1 MKDFI
6 QIQNLTKEYS
16 EGPDR
21 NAVQVF
27 SNLSLSIERG
37 KSLAIVGPS
46 GSGKS
51 TLLNLIGAIDRPTRG
66 YIFID
71 GKKISSFSEEESARF
86 RNLRIGYIFQ
96 SHHLLPALTA
106 VQNIMIPALAGHSNI
121 KNQDLE
127 DRAND
132 LLKKVGLSHRA
143 NHLPGELS
151 GGERQRVAVA
161 RALINQP
168 QILLADEPTGALDQQ
183 NAKVL
188 IDLLLQ
194 LNQDFETT
202 LLVVTHSLELA
213 KKMDLVWALKDGKL
227 EEINL

>member
-1 MKDFI
+1 MKEFI

-16 EGPDR
+16 EGPER
-21 NAVQVF
+21 KSVQVF
-27 SNLSLSIERG
+27 SNLNLSVERG

-51 TLLNLIGAIDRPTRG
+51 TLLNLIGVMDRPTRG
-66 YIFID
+66 DILID
-71 GKKISSFSEEESARF
+71 GKKISSFTEEESARF

-106 VQNIMIPALAGHSNI
+106 VQNIMIPALAGHSDI
-121 KNQDLE
+121 KNQELE
-127 DRAND
+127 DKANG
-132 LLKKVGLSHRA
+132 LLKKVGLSHRV

-183 NAKVL
+183 NANVL

-194 LNQDFETT
+194 LKQDFETT
-202 LLVVTHSLELA
+202 LLVVTHSLKLA

-227 EEINL
+227 EEMNL

>member
-1 MKDFI
+1 MKEFI

-16 EGPDR
+16 EGPER
-21 NAVQVF
+21 KSVLVF
-27 SNLSLSIERG
+27 SNLNLSVERG

-51 TLLNLIGAIDRPTRG
+51 TLLNLIGVMDRPTRG
-66 YIFID
+66 DILID
-71 GKKISSFSEEESARF
+71 GKKISFFTEEESARF

-121 KNQDLE
+121 KNQELE
-127 DRAND
+127 DKANG

-183 NAKVL
+183 NANVL

-194 LNQDFETT
+194 LKQDFETT
-202 LLVVTHSLELA
+202 LLLVTHSLELA

-227 EEINL
+227 EEMNL

>member
-1 MKDFI
+1 MKEFI

-16 EGPDR
+16 EGPER
-21 NAVQVF
+21 KSVQVF
-27 SNLSLSIERG
+27 SNLNLSVERG

-51 TLLNLIGAIDRPTRG
+51 TLLNLIGVMDRPTRG
-66 YIFID
+66 DILIH
-71 GKKISSFSEEESARF
+71 GKKISSFTEEESARF

-106 VQNIMIPALAGHSNI
+106 VQNVMIPALAGHSDI
-121 KNQDLE
+121 KNQELE
-127 DRAND
+127 DKANG
-132 LLKKVGLSHRA
+132 LLKKVGLSHRV

-183 NAKVL
+183 NANVL

-194 LNQDFETT
+194 LKQDFETT
-202 LLVVTHSLELA
+202 LLVVTHSLKLA

-227 EEINL
+227 EEMNL

>member
-1 MKDFI
+1 MKEFI

-21 NAVQVF
+21 NMVQVF
-27 SNLSLSIERG
+27 SHLSLSVKRG

-51 TLLNLIGAIDRPTRG
+51 TLLNLIGSMDRPTRG
-66 YIFID
+66 DILID
-71 GKKISSFSEEESARF
+71 GKKISSFTEEESARF

-106 VQNIMIPALAGHSNI
+106 VQNIMIPALAGHSDI
-121 KNQDLE
+121 KNQELE
-127 DRAND
+127 DKANG
-132 LLKKVGLSHRA
+132 LLKKVGLSHRS

-183 NAKVL
+183 NANVL

-227 EEINL
+227 EEMNL

>member
-16 EGPDR
+16 EGHER

-27 SNLSLSIERG
+27 SNLSLSVERG

-51 TLLNLIGAIDRPTRG
+51 TLLNLIGGMDRPTHG
-66 YIFID
+66 DILID
-71 GKKISSFSEEESARF
+71 GKKISSFTEEESARF

-96 SHHLLPALTA
+96 SHHLLPALSA
-106 VQNIMIPALAGHSNI
+106 VQNIMIPALAGHSDT
-121 KNQDLE
+121 KNQNLQDE
-127 DRAND
+127 AHD
-132 LLKKVGLSHRA
+132 LLKKVGLSDRA

-183 NAKVL
+183 NANVL

-194 LNQDFETT
+194 LNQDFKTT
-202 LLVVTHSLELA
+202 LLVVTHSPDLA
-213 KKMDLVWALKDGKL
+213 KKMDLVWALKEGKL
-227 EEINL
+227 EQMNL

>member
-51 TLLNLIGAIDRPTRG
+51 TLLNLIGAMDRPTRG
-66 YIFID
+66 DILID
-71 GKKISSFSEEESARF
+71 GKKISSFTEEESARF

-96 SHHLLPALTA
+96 SHHLLPALSA
-106 VQNIMIPALAGHSNI
+106 VQNIIIPALAGHCDL
-121 KNQDLE
+121 KKQDLE
-127 DRAND
+127 DKAYG

-194 LNQDFETT
+194 LNQDFVTT

-213 KKMDLVWALKDGKL
+213 KKMELVWALKEGEL
-227 EEINL
+227 EEMNL

>member
-1 MKDFI
+1 MKEFI

-16 EGPDR
+16 EGPER
-21 NAVQVF
+21 KSVQVF
-27 SNLSLSIERG
+27 SNLNLSVERG

-51 TLLNLIGAIDRPTRG
+51 TLLNLIGVMDRPTRG
-66 YIFID
+66 DILIH
-71 GKKISSFSEEESARF
+71 GKKISSFTEEESARF

-106 VQNIMIPALAGHSNI
+106 VQNVMIPALAGHSDI
-121 KNQDLE
+121 KNQELE
-127 DRAND
+127 DKANG
-132 LLKKVGLSHRA
+132 LLKKVGLSHRV

-183 NAKVL
+183 NANVL

-194 LNQDFETT
+194 LKQDFETT

-227 EEINL
+227 EEMNL

>member
-1 MKDFI
+1 MKEFI

-16 EGPDR
+16 EGPER

-27 SNLSLSIERG
+27 SNLSLSVERG

-51 TLLNLIGAIDRPTRG
+51 TLLNLIGAMDRPTRG
-66 YIFID
+66 DILIH
-71 GKKISSFSEEESARF
+71 GKNISSFTEEESARF

-106 VQNIMIPALAGHSNI
+106 VQNIMIPTLAGHSDIN
-121 KNQDLE
+121 NQELE
-127 DRAND
+127 DKANG

-183 NAKVL
+183 NANVL

-194 LNQDFETT
+194 LKKDFETT

-213 KKMDLVWALKDGKL
+213 KKMDLVWVLKDGKL
-227 EEINL
+227 EEMNL

>member
-51 TLLNLIGAIDRPTRG
+51 TLLNLIGAMDRPTRG
-66 YIFID
+66 DILID
-71 GKKISSFSEEESARF
+71 GKKISTFTEEESARF
-86 RNLRIGYIFQ
+86 RNLSIGYIFQ
-96 SHHLLPALTA
+96 AHHLLPALTA
-106 VQNIMIPALAGHSNI
+106 VQNIMIPALAGHSDL

-183 NAKVL
+183 NANVL
-188 IDLLLQ
+188 IDLLIQ
-194 LNQDFETT
+194 LNQDFVTT

-227 EEINL
+227 EEMNL

>member
-1 MKDFI
+1 MKEFI
-6 QIQNLTKEYS
+6 QILNLTKEYS

-21 NAVQVF
+21 NSVQVF
-27 SNLSLSIERG
+27 SNLSLSVERG

-51 TLLNLIGAIDRPTRG
+51 TLLNLVGAMDRPTRG
-66 YIFID
+66 DILID
-71 GKKISSFSEEESARF
+71 GKKISSFTEEESARF

-106 VQNIMIPALAGHSNI
+106 VQNIMIPALAGHTDI
-121 KNQDLE
+121 KNEELE
-127 DRAND
+127 DKANG

-183 NAKVL
+183 NANVL

-194 LNQDFETT
+194 LKQDFETT
-202 LLVVTHSLELA
+202 LLVVTHSLKLA
-213 KKMDLVWALKDGKL
+213 KKMDLVWALNDGKL
-227 EEINL
+227 EEMNL

>member
-1 MKDFI
+1 MKEFI
-6 QIQNLTKEYS
+6 QIQNMTKEYS
-16 EGPDR
+16 EGLDR
-21 NAVQVF
+21 NSVQVF
-27 SNLSLSIERG
+27 SHLSLSVERG
-37 KSLAIVGPS
+37 KSLAIIGPS

-51 TLLNLIGAIDRPTRG
+51 TLLNLIGAMDRPTRG
-66 YIFID
+66 DILID
-71 GKKISSFSEEESARF
+71 GKKISSFTEEESAKF

-106 VQNIMIPALAGHSNI
+106 VQNIMIPALAGHSDI
-121 KNQDLE
+121 KNQELE
-127 DRAND
+127 DKANN
-132 LLKKVGLSHRA
+132 LLEKVGLSHRA

-151 GGERQRVAVA
+151 GGERQRIAVA

-168 QILLADEPTGALDQQ
+168 QIILADEPTGALDQQ
-183 NAKVL
+183 NANVL

-213 KKMDLVWALKDGKL
+213 KKMDLVWALQDGKL
-227 EEINL
+227 EEMNL

>member
-1 MKDFI
+1 MKEFI
-6 QIQNLTKEYS
+6 QILNLTKEYS

-27 SNLSLSIERG
+27 SNLSLSVEKG

-51 TLLNLIGAIDRPTRG
+51 TLLNLIGVMDRPTRG
-66 YIFID
+66 DILID
-71 GKKISSFSEEESARF
+71 GKKISSFTEEESARF

-106 VQNIMIPALAGHSNI
+106 VQNIMIPALAGHSDI
-121 KNQDLE
+121 KNQELE
-127 DRAND
+127 DKANG
-132 LLKKVGLSHRA
+132 LLKKVGLSHRS

-168 QILLADEPTGALDQQ
+168 PILLADEPTGALDQQ
-183 NAKVL
+183 NANVL

-194 LNQDFETT
+194 LKQDFETT

-227 EEINL
+227 EEMNL

>member
-1 MKDFI
+1 
-6 QIQNLTKEYS
+6 
-16 EGPDR
+16 
-21 NAVQVF
+21 
-27 SNLSLSIERG
+27 
-37 KSLAIVGPS
+37 
-46 GSGKS
+46 
-51 TLLNLIGAIDRPTRG
+51 LIGTMGRPTRG
-66 YIFID
+66 DILID
-71 GKKISSFSEEESARF
+71 GKRISSFTEEESARF

-96 SHHLLPALTA
+96 SHHLLPGLSA

-151 GGERQRVAVA
+151 GGERQRIAVA

-183 NAKVL
+183 NAKLL

-194 LNQDFETT
+194 LKQDFETT
-202 LLVVTHSLELA
+202 LLVVTHSLYLA
-213 KKMDLVWALKDGKL
+213 KKMDRVWALKDGNL
-227 EEINL
+227 EEMNL

>member
-21 NAVQVF
+21 KAVQVF
-27 SNLSLSIERG
+27 SNLSLSVQRG

-66 YIFID
+66 DILID
-71 GKKISSFSEEESARF
+71 GKKISSFTEEESARF

-151 GGERQRVAVA
+151 GGERQRVSVA

-188 IDLLLQ
+188 IDLLLL

-227 EEINL
+227 EEMNL

>member
-1 MKDFI
+1 MKEFI

-16 EGPDR
+16 EGPER
-21 NAVQVF
+21 KSVQVF
-27 SNLSLSIERG
+27 SNLNLSVERG

-51 TLLNLIGAIDRPTRG
+51 TLLNLIGVMDRPTRG
-66 YIFID
+66 DILID
-71 GKKISSFSEEESARF
+71 GKKISSFTEEESARF

-106 VQNIMIPALAGHSNI
+106 VQNVMIPALAGHSDI
-121 KNQDLE
+121 KNQELE
-127 DRAND
+127 DKANG
-132 LLKKVGLSHRA
+132 LLKKVGLSHRV

-183 NAKVL
+183 NANVL

-194 LNQDFETT
+194 LKQDFETT
-202 LLVVTHSLELA
+202 LLVVTHSLKLA

-227 EEINL
+227 EEMNL

>member
-1 MKDFI
+1 MKEFI

-21 NAVQVF
+21 NSVQVF
-27 SNLSLSIERG
+27 SNLSLSVERG

-51 TLLNLIGAIDRPTRG
+51 TLLNLIGAMDRPTRG
-66 YIFID
+66 DILID
-71 GKKISSFSEEESARF
+71 GKKISSFTEEESARF

-106 VQNIMIPALAGHSNI
+106 VQNIMIPALAGHSDI
-121 KNQDLE
+121 KNQELE
-127 DRAND
+127 DKAND

-183 NAKVL
+183 NANVL

-194 LNQDFETT
+194 LKQDFETT

-227 EEINL
+227 EEMNL

>member
-151 GGERQRVAVA
+151 GGERQRVSVA

-188 IDLLLQ
+188 IDLLLL

-227 EEINL
+227 EEMNL

>member
-1 MKDFI
+1 MKEFI
-6 QIQNLTKEYS
+6 QILNLTKEYS
-16 EGPDR
+16 EGPER
-21 NAVQVF
+21 NSVQVF
-27 SNLSLSIERG
+27 SNLNLSVERG

-51 TLLNLIGAIDRPTRG
+51 TLLNLIGVMDRPTRG
-66 YIFID
+66 DILID
-71 GKKISSFSEEESARF
+71 GKKISSFTEEESARF

-106 VQNIMIPALAGHSNI
+106 VQNIMIPALAGHSDI
-121 KNQDLE
+121 KNQELE
-127 DRAND
+127 DKAND
-132 LLKKVGLSHRA
+132 LLKKVGLSHRS

-168 QILLADEPTGALDQQ
+168 PILLADEPTGALDQQ
-183 NAKVL
+183 NANVL

-194 LNQDFETT
+194 LKQDFETT

-227 EEINL
+227 EEMNL

>member
-16 EGPDR
+16 EGDER
-21 NAVQVF
+21 NTVQVF
-27 SNLSLSIERG
+27 SNLSLSVERG

-51 TLLNLIGAIDRPTRG
+51 TLLNLIGTMGRPTRG
-66 YIFID
+66 DILID
-71 GKKISSFSEEESARF
+71 GKRISSFTEEESAKF

-96 SHHLLPALTA
+96 SHHLLPGLSA

-151 GGERQRVAVA
+151 GGERQRIAVA

-183 NAKVL
+183 NAKLL

-194 LNQDFETT
+194 LKQDFETT
-202 LLVVTHSLELA
+202 LLVVTHSLYLA
-213 KKMDLVWALKDGKL
+213 KKMDRVWALKDGNL
-227 EEINL
+227 EEMNL